1 MKKTPP
7 LIAPVRERWLFP
19 LPQPDT
25 VFSGEALL
33 PPPVLSTEGRCPCCR
48 RTVTHRFILED
59 SWPLQQMADT
69 CQDTI
74 VLLEK
79 NLTQVMRLKKRPVPE
94 NADEKKK
101 HTRTLQDAERS
112 LAQARLSARR
122 LALRHVEKSQIV
134 TTDALSENES
144 DLLQPE
150 GPPFHLCAFCHAW
163 HCLNGYAAAQGV
175 MVWLPD
181 LHPASVVALNA
192 RALQEI
198 FSDNRQRVRQG
209 RAVLNALVQNR
220 LAVEEKFRTWRPADF
235 ADALRRWP
243 PEQRKTLREKM
254 DGVALILL
262 PDSFPDKKYVM

>member
-1 MKKTPP
+1 
-7 LIAPVRERWLFP
+7 
-19 LPQPDT
+19 
-25 VFSGEALL
+25 
-33 PPPVLSTEGRCPCCR
+33 
-48 RTVTHRFILED
+48 
-59 SWPLQQMADT
+59 MADT
-69 CQDTI
+69 CRDTV

-79 NLTQVMRLKKRPVPE
+79 NLTRVMRLKKRPVPE

-163 HCLNGYAAAQGV
+163 HCLNGYASAQGV

-235 ADALRRWP
+235 ADFADALRRWP
-243 PEQRKTLREKM
+243 PAQRKTLREKM

>member
-1 MKKTPP
+1 MNPCCHHQCSQHPDAVPAVAGPSLTASFWR
-7 LIAPVRERWLFP
+7 IHGHYSRWLTP
-19 LPQPDT
+19 AGIRSSCWKKPHPGD
-25 VFSGEALL
+25 A
-33 PPPVLSTEGRCPCCR
+33 P
-48 RTVTHRFILED
+48 
-59 SWPLQQMADT
+59 
-69 CQDTI
+69 
-74 VLLEK
+74 EK
-79 NLTQVMRLKKRPVPE
+79 HPVPE

-144 DLLQPE
+144 ELLQPE

-192 RALQEI
+192 RALKEI
-198 FSDNRQRVRQG
+198 FSDERKRVRQG

-243 PEQRKTLREKM
+243 PAQRKTLREKM

>member
-1 MKKTPP
+1 
-7 LIAPVRERWLFP
+7 
-19 LPQPDT
+19 
-25 VFSGEALL
+25 
-33 PPPVLSTEGRCPCCR
+33 
-48 RTVTHRFILED
+48 
-59 SWPLQQMADT
+59 MADT
-69 CQDTI
+69 CRDTV

-79 NLTQVMRLKKRPVPE
+79 NLSRVMRLKKRPVPE

-243 PEQRKTLREKM
+243 PAQRKTLREKM

>member
-1 MKKTPP
+1 M
-7 LIAPVRERWLFP
+7 
-19 LPQPDT
+19 
-25 VFSGEALL
+25 
-33 PPPVLSTEGRCPCCR
+33 
-48 RTVTHRFILED
+48 
-59 SWPLQQMADT
+59 
-69 CQDTI
+69 
-74 VLLEK
+74 
-79 NLTQVMRLKKRPVPE
+79 
-94 NADEKKK
+94 
-101 HTRTLQDAERS
+101 
-112 LAQARLSARR
+112 
-122 LALRHVEKSQIV
+122 EKSQIV

-192 RALQEI
+192 RALQAI

-243 PEQRKTLREKM
+243 PAQRKTLREKM
-254 DGVALILL
+254 DGVALILM

>member
-1 MKKTPP
+1 M
-7 LIAPVRERWLFP
+7 
-19 LPQPDT
+19 
-25 VFSGEALL
+25 
-33 PPPVLSTEGRCPCCR
+33 
-48 RTVTHRFILED
+48 
-59 SWPLQQMADT
+59 PLQQMADT
-69 CQDTI
+69 CRDTV

-79 NLTQVMRLKKRPVPE
+79 NLTRVMRLKKHPVPE

-134 TTDALSENES
+134 TTDALCENES
-144 DLLQPE
+144 ELLQPE

-192 RALQEI
+192 RALKEI
-198 FSDNRQRVRQG
+198 FSDERKRVRQG

-243 PEQRKTLREKM
+243 PAQRKTLREKM

-262 PDSFPDKKYVM
+262 PDSFPDREFVW